1 MLGTVRKNRIPA
13 SGDGDEGS
21 LAGSRREW
29 GWCGRKSPPTIPS
42 RWLSTR
48 YGIVFTRARQ
58 AYVDILKRE
67 RYHEHTHTAVC
78 RGYTCRL
85 GPTTAAGVQRAGCL
99 CLAAARTL
107 DGWGR
112 ICGSTLQRTCPPL
125 LDTAQACRRLPV
137 HVFRLSPTP
146 PARETARCALQHAS
160 TRPSATISTFQPLCR
175 SPFADA
181 QHRGAEG
188 EALGAGSPPKK
199 RLANQQHGGATRG
212 TDGGVICPFY
222 LLVQQYL

>member
-1 MLGTVRKNRIPA
+1 MSGTVRKNRIPA

-42 RWLSTR
+42 RCLSTR
-48 YGIVFTRARQ
+48 YGIVCTRARQ

-125 LDTAQACRRLPV
+125 LDAAQACRRLP
-137 HVFRLSPTP
+137 
-146 PARETARCALQHAS
+146 ACACL
-160 TRPSATISTFQPLCR
+160 
-175 SPFADA
+175 SPFANPARPPVRRCGVPYSTPRQDHA
-181 QHRGAEG
+181 QLFQHSNRCVVRLSQTLSKEERKARHLELEVRRRNDWQTNSMAE
-188 EALGAGSPPKK
+188 
-199 RLANQQHGGATRG
+199 QHVVRTAA
-212 TDGGVICPFY
+212 
-222 LLVQQYL
+222 